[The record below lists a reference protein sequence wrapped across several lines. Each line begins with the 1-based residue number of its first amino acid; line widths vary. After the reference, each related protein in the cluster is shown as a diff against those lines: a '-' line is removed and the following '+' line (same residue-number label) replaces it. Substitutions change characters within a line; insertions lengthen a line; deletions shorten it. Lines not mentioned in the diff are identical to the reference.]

1 MIATRTLIFAGV
13 AAAQR
18 SLRRGTIFLPGMSF
32 AQDTRNQG
40 YLVDTNGNIVTS
52 ATTGLCWRC
61 WRDSDWTPARSVEPC
76 DLVKKAGAPAPKLA
90 AVTPPQPAPQPAPAP
105 VKMLPQKINFSAD
118 ALFDFDKAVLKPEGK
133 AMLDEL
139 TRVLQG
145 AKYEVILA
153 TGHTDRFGTAEYN
166 QKLSIRRA
174 NAVKDYLTSK
184 EIPPNRISVDGKG
197 KTQPV
202 TKYRRLPGRK
212 ERQGHSVPAA

>member
-1 MIATRTLIFAGV
+1 
-13 AAAQR
+13 
-18 SLRRGTIFLPGMSF
+18 
-32 AQDTRNQG
+32 
-40 YLVDTNGNIVTS
+40 
-52 ATTGLCWRC
+52 
-61 WRDSDWTPARSVEPC
+61 
-76 DLVKKAGAPAPKLA
+76 
-90 AVTPPQPAPQPAPAP
+90 
-105 VKMLPQKINFSAD
+105 MLPQKINFSAD

-184 EIPPNRISVDGKG
+184 EIPPN
-197 KTQPV
+197 
-202 TKYRRLPGRK
+202 PGAVAIRPL
-212 ERQGHSVPAA
+212 VI